1 MALSASALAL
11 GIIDVGVGNV
21 SAIESAC
28 TSIDLPTMR
37 ISVPDQLELVSKV
50 VLPGVGNF
58 GAFMRAIEDSGFN
71 HALRNHLG
79 NANNSLL
86 GVCVGAQALLDSS
99 EEAEG
104 VPGLGFISGTNK
116 HVSADDANHIPRVGW
131 DYLDLHNPTEE
142 FGQKP
147 LSSVVEGRYYFSHSF
162 KLVPADPSATLATS
176 RNSPLVPAV
185 IGLGNVTGA
194 QFHPERSLEWGKRFL
209 EAFYLGTLY
218 VA

>member
-1 MALSASALAL
+1 M
-11 GIIDVGVGNV
+11 GVGNV
-21 SAIESAC
+21 SAIEAAC

-37 ISVPDQLELVSKV
+37 ISAIDQLELVSKV

-58 GAFMRAIEDSGFN
+58 GAFMHAIEASGFN
-71 HALRNHLG
+71 HALRDHIG
-79 NANNSLL
+79 KAKNSLL

-104 VPGLGFISGTNK
+104 VRGLGFIPGTNK
-116 HVSADDANHIPRVGW
+116 PVSVDDANHVPRVGW
-131 DYLDLHNPTEE
+131 DYLDLHNPNQEL
-142 FGQKP
+142 GQKG
-147 LSSVVEGRYYFSHSF
+147 LGSVVDGRYYFSHSF
-162 KLVPADPSATLATS
+162 KLVPAESSATLATS

-185 IGLGNVTGA
+185 IGSGNITGA

-209 EAFYLGTLY
+209 EAFYQGTLY